1 MALAP
6 CKLNFFFLAALG
18 LRCWAGFSLFAA
30 SRVVVVCRFLA
41 VVASLAAEQ
50 QEKALGCLGLVAL
63 RHVEFSQ
70 IRGGTGVS
78 CIGKY
83 ILYH

>member
-1 MALAP
+1 M
-6 CKLNFFFLAALG
+6 
-18 LRCWAGFSLFAA
+18 GFSLVAA
-30 SRVVVVCRFLA
+30 SRVVVVFLAGSSRFLA

-63 RHVEFSQ
+63 RHVEFFQ
-70 IRGGTGVS
+70 LRDGTQVS
-78 CIGKY
+78 CIGKC